1 MSIGSKEH
9 KEKGSKLKKLVTE
22 NKPIVVGGLI
32 ASFAIAGIIGGIYWF
47 NILQPIP
54 PGGVLVVGVQ
64 LDPISLDPIE
74 SPFDDS
80 IFYDQVAEG
89 LFDYNY
95 SCEFYKPIPNLAIK
109 HWWSE
114 NGTELTCVLRQG
126 VKFHDNTPFNATA
139 VQWNFDR
146 LYGLI
151 DNASYGDLWLLPN
164 GKWIINKTQIL
175 NETAIKFLLNAPY
188 APLEALLTTPASYIL
203 SPSSTPKDDFIDL
216 YTGDLVGT
224 GPFIYD
230 NYLPFVNVTMSPN
243 PNYWGGKPKVDRL
256 IYSIIGWDP
265 FDPAKNAKNTGKA
278 MEAMLSGKISIIPGA
293 GWLHANETMFDNL
306 IKSPFINSQE
316 GSPGALIQYI
326 FMNNILINVT
336 MRKAISY
343 AINYSYINDRAYGG
357 EGLRCRSPIPRG
369 MLYSNNEVFNV
380 PYYNVSIARQTLIDV
395 NWNRT
400 ADLIANDN
408 ISAGNEWEKI
418 ANSSFPLATY
428 NFTYQSGFPFA
439 EEMAVLLTENLKQ
452 IGVKVTPS
460 VGLPMWQYISILMEE
475 SGYHRN
481 MIELSMLGWGV
492 DYNDPSDFINPQ
504 FTNKMPAYN
513 FGQVNDTLVQEW
525 MDKALFEI
533 NQTAREQLYYKIQE
547 RLIETVYPY
556 AWTFIGKRIDV
567 HLSNL
572 RGWNSNPYK
581 ILFKSVY
588 FS

>member
-1 MSIGSKEH
+1 MSVGNKEH
-9 KEKGSKLKKLVTE
+9 KKKGSKLKKLVTE

-47 NILQPIP
+47 NISQPIP
-54 PGGVLVVGVQ
+54 PGVVLVVGVQ
-64 LDPISLDPIE
+64 WGPFSLDPIE
-74 SPFDDS
+74 SAFDDS

-95 SCEFYKPIPNLAIK
+95 SSEFYKLIPNLAIN

-126 VKFHDNTPFNATA
+126 VKFHDDTSFDATA

-151 DNASYGDLWLLPN
+151 DSATYGDLWLLPN

-188 APLEALLTTPASYIL
+188 APLEALLATPASYIL

-216 YTGDLVGT
+216 HSGDLVGT

-230 NYLPFVNVTMSPN
+230 NYVPFAKVTMSHN

-256 IYSIIGWDP
+256 IFSIVGWNSSDP
-265 FDPAKNAKNTGKA
+265 VKNANYTGKA

-293 GWLHANETMFDNL
+293 EWLHANETMFDNL
-306 IKSPFINSQE
+306 INNPNITLYKE
-316 GSPGALIQYI
+316 SPGASIQFI
-326 FMNNILINVT
+326 IMNNKLINKT

-343 AINYSYINDRAYGG
+343 AINYSYINERAYGG

-369 MLYSNNEVFNV
+369 MLYSNNEDFNT
-380 PYYNVSIARQTLIDV
+380 PYYNVSIARQILIDAK
-395 NWNRT
+395 WNRT
-400 ADLIANDN
+400 SGLIANNN

-428 NFTYQSGFPFA
+428 NFTYQLGFPFA
-439 EEMAVLLTENLKQ
+439 EDMSVLLTENLKQ
-452 IGVKVTPS
+452 IGVKVATS
-460 VGLPMWQYISILMEE
+460 VGLPMWQYLSILREDP
-475 SGYHRN
+475 GYHRD
-481 MIELSMLGWGV
+481 MLELSMLGWGV
-492 DYNDPSDFINPQ
+492 DYNDPSDFINPL

-513 FGQVNDTLVQEW
+513 WGQVNDTQVQQW
-525 MDKALFEI
+525 MDEALFET

-547 RLIETVYPY
+547 RLIEVVYPY
-556 AWTFIGKRIDV
+556 AWTFIGKRLDV
-567 HLSNL
+567 YLSNL

-581 ILFKSVY
+581 KLFKSVY